1 MKKGIFKKLFTG
13 ALACMMCMTAIP
25 SEPDTFAAAD
35 RCDQGKQD
43 GYDWEL
49 WNQWDQG
56 TANMQL
62 LGNGKFSCE
71 WSGIENVLFRTGKK
85 WTSNSPQWDTLD
97 GITMDYAADYQ
108 PNGNSYLSVYGWTK
122 SPLVEYYIIESWGT
136 WRPPGGTGYK
146 DTITVDGIQYD
157 VYQTTRVQQPSIE
170 GTKTFPQ
177 YFSVRKEGDKS
188 TSGTVDIAKHF
199 AAWESLGLD
208 MGGLYEVSLV
218 VEGYQSSGKA
228 TVTKNDITLGGG
240 FDPDDPTTPTTP
252 VEPDENG
259 YYFHS
264 TYESGTDSWS
274 ARGSNSAAVSGSAS
288 AKGSKSLFVSDRT
301 ETWNGAGYSL
311 NKNAFV
317 PGNSYSFSTMVMQ
330 NAAASED
337 MKLSLQ
343 YDDAS
348 GETQYATVA
357 EATASKGEWTQLK
370 NTSFTIPSGA
380 SNMLLYVETNEGLID
395 FYMDEA
401 IGAVDGTVIPSSG
414 GSSSTDEPDEPD
426 TPETPDGD
434 YYFHSTYESDE
445 DDWASRGDT
454 TLQLSGKAPY
464 AGKNSLLVSG
474 RTDAWNGAGYTLS
487 SSVFKPGNSYSFSA
501 MAMQDTE
508 TAVDFKLSLQ
518 YDDASGETQYA
529 TVAEATGTKGNW
541 TQLANTD
548 FQIPSGATNMLLYV
562 ETSESLTNFYMD
574 EAIGAAAGTV
584 IDADIKA
591 SAGDVNEDGKIDSK
605 DLTALRDFIMGN
617 SSSASAETSDL
628 DENGR
633 VDSLD
638 LAALRKLLTT
648 PATDDNTT
656 TQPEYSSDSL
666 VGKFGHL
673 FKMGT
678 SVSPNELNTGADFIK
693 KHFNSITPENALKPE
708 AIIDQSA
715 CQQRGNNV
723 NTQIN
728 LNQAASTL
736 KFCEDNNIGVR
747 GHTFVWYSQTP
758 DWFFKENF
766 SSSGAYVSKE
776 IMNQRLESMIKNTFE
791 AIKTQYPNLNLYAYD
806 VCNELFLNDGGGL
819 REPGGP
825 PGSHWAAVY
834 GANNDEFIINAFTYA
849 RKYAPAGC
857 KLYINDYNEYVGN
870 KTNDIYNIAMKLKD
884 LGIIDG
890 IGMQSHLDIGY
901 PNAATYKAALEK
913 FLSTGLEVSITELD
927 ITESSYNSQ
936 AQADL
941 FKAIFEMAVDNYK
954 QIPSFTVW
962 GTHDSISWRGDRTPL
977 LFGSGY
983 TPKKAYDAVM
993 SVSVPQQGDEYSNS
1007 SNNSN
1012 NNNNNNNTT
1021 TTPGVTDIS
1030 WIDTSKPMVALSF
1043 DDGPIS
1049 TAQNSAPIRIQNA
1062 IAENGFHATFFY
1074 WGERITSANEA
1085 EITRAHNLGF
1095 EVANHTYTHPYLT
1108 NLSADG
1114 IKQEIQKTADI
1125 LTRLTGKTKFLIRP
1139 PYLAVNS
1146 TVQQNVG
1153 APLITCSVDS
1163 QDWNGASSQQIIDT
1177 IVSKMNDGSLD
1188 NSVVLMHENYDS
1200 TATAIEYLVP
1210 YLKQNGWQVVTVSE
1224 MFMANNKTL
1233 VDGTVYSSAK

>member
-1 MKKGIFKKLFTG
+1 MKKGIFKKLLTG
-13 ALACMMCMTAIP
+13 ALACMMCLTAIP
-25 SEPDTFAAAD
+25 SKPDTLAAGD
-35 RCDQGKQD
+35 RCDQGQQD

-62 LGNGKFSCE
+62 TGNGTFSCN

-97 GITMDYAADYQ
+97 GIKMDYEADYQ

-146 DTITVDGIQYD
+146 STITVDGVQYD

-188 TSGTVDIAKHF
+188 TKGTVDISKHF

-228 TVTKNDITLGGG
+228 TVKKNNITIGGG
-240 FDPDDPTTPTTP
+240 FDPDTPTTP
-252 VEPDENG
+252 IDPDSNG

-264 TYESGTDSWS
+264 TYESGTDDWS
-274 ARGSNSAAVSGSAS
+274 ARGDNTVAVSGSTSAS
-288 AKGSKSLFVSDRT
+288 GSKSLYVSGRT
-301 ETWNGAGYSL
+301 EAWNGAGYSL
-311 NKNAFV
+311 NSNAFI
-317 PGNSYSFSTMVMQ
+317 PGKSYSFSTMVMQ
-330 NAAASED
+330 NASASED

-343 YDDAS
+343 YNDSS
-348 GETQYATVA
+348 GETQYATIA
-357 EATASKGEWTQLK
+357 EATASKGQWTQLK

-380 SNMLLYVETNEGLID
+380 SNMLLYVETNEGLSN

-401 IGAVDGTVIPSSG
+401 IGAVDGKVIPASG
-414 GSSSTDEPDEPD
+414 NSSTTPDDPD
-426 TPETPDGD
+426 VPSIPDGD
-434 YYFHSTYESDE
+434 YYFHSTYESSE
-445 DDWASRGDT
+445 DNWTSRGDST
-454 TLQLSGKAPY
+454 IQLSGKAPY

-474 RTDAWNGAGYTLS
+474 RTEAWHGAGYNLS

-501 MAMQDTE
+501 MAMQDAE
-508 TAVDFKLSLQ
+508 TSTDFKLSLQ

-529 TVAEATGTKGNW
+529 TIAEATGTKGYW
-541 TQLANTD
+541 TQLANTN
-548 FQIPSGATNMLLYV
+548 FEIPSGASNMLLYV
-562 ETSESLTNFYMD
+562 ETDTSLTNFYMD

-584 IDADIKA
+584 INADVKTP
-591 SAGDVNEDGKIDSK
+591 AGDVNEDGKIDSK
-605 DLTALRDFIMGN
+605 DLTALRDFIMGK
-617 SSSASAETSDL
+617 STSASAEGSDL
-628 DENGR
+628 DGNGR

-638 LAALRKLLTT
+638 LAALRKLVTAPPSNDNPT
-648 PATDDNTT
+648 MPDYPA
-656 TQPEYSSDSL
+656 DSL

-708 AIIDQSA
+708 AIIDKTA

-728 LNQAASTL
+728 LSQAASTL
-736 KFCEDNNIGVR
+736 KFCEQNGIGVR

-758 DWFFKENF
+758 DWFFRENF
-766 SSSGAYVSKE
+766 SDNGAYVSKE
-776 IMNQRLESMIKNTFE
+776 IMDQRLESMIKNTFD

-819 REPGGP
+819 RKTYYTQNSGE
-825 PGSHWAAVY
+825 SAWAKVY
-834 GANNDEFIINAFTYA
+834 GEDNDEFIIKAFTYA

-870 KTNDIYNIAMKLKD
+870 KTNDIYNIAMKLKE

-890 IGMQSHLDIGY
+890 IGMQSHLDVGY

-927 ITESSYNSQ
+927 ITESSQNSQ

-941 FKAIFEMAVDNYK
+941 FKAIFEMAVEHAD

-993 SVSVPQQGDEYSNS
+993 SITVPGGSYSNS
-1007 SNNSN
+1007 NSN
-1012 NNNNNNNTT
+1012 NNNNNNNNNTT
-1021 TTPGVTDIS
+1021 STPGVTDIS
-1030 WIDTSKPMVALSF
+1030 WIDPNKPMVALSF

-1062 IAENGFHATFFY
+1062 LSENGFHATFFY
-1074 WGERITSANEA
+1074 WGERINSSNEA

-1095 EVANHTYTHPYLT
+1095 EVANHTYTHPDLT
-1108 NLSADG
+1108 GLSPDG

-1146 TVQQNVG
+1146 TVQQNAG
-1153 APLITCSVDS
+1153 APLITCAIDS
-1163 QDWNGASSQQIIDT
+1163 QDWNGASTQQMINT

-1188 NSVVLMHENYDS
+1188 NSIVLMHENYDS
-1200 TATAIEYLVP
+1200 TAAAIEYLVP
-1210 YLKQNGWQVVTVSE
+1210 YLKQNGWQVVTISE
-1224 MFMANNKTL
+1224 MFKVNNKTL
-1233 VDGTVYSSAK
+1233 ADGSVYGSAK

>member
-1 MKKGIFKKLFTG
+1 MKEGIVKKLISG
-13 ALACMMCMTAIP
+13 AAACVMCLTAIP
-25 SEPDTFAAAD
+25 SEPDTLAAAD
-35 RCDQGKQD
+35 RCDQGQQD

-49 WNQWDQG
+49 WNQYDQG

-62 LGNGKFSCE
+62 LGNGTFSCE

-146 DTITVDGIQYD
+146 DTITVDGVEYD

-170 GTKTFPQ
+170 GTQTFPQ

-199 AAWESLGLD
+199 AAWENLGLD

-228 TVTKNDITLGGG
+228 TVTKNDITIGGG
-240 FDPDDPTTPTTP
+240 FDDSETTTPTDS

-264 TYESGTDSWS
+264 TYESGTDNWS
-274 ARGSNSAAVSGSAS
+274 ARGSNSVAVSSNAS
-288 AKGSKSLFVSDRT
+288 AAGSKSLYASD
-301 ETWNGAGYSL
+301 
-311 NKNAFV
+311 
-317 PGNSYSFSTMVMQ
+317 
-330 NAAASED
+330 
-337 MKLSLQ
+337 
-343 YDDAS
+343 
-348 GETQYATVA
+348 
-357 EATASKGEWTQLK
+357 
-370 NTSFTIPSGA
+370 
-380 SNMLLYVETNEGLID
+380 
-395 FYMDEA
+395 
-401 IGAVDGTVIPSSG
+401 
-414 GSSSTDEPDEPD
+414 
-426 TPETPDGD
+426 
-434 YYFHSTYESDE
+434 
-445 DDWASRGDT
+445 
-454 TLQLSGKAPY
+454 
-464 AGKNSLLVSG
+464 

-487 SSVFKPGNSYSFSA
+487 SSVFKPGSSYSFSA
-501 MAMQDTE
+501 LAMQETE
-508 TAVDFKLSLQ
+508 SSVDFKLSLQ

-529 TVAEATGTKGNW
+529 TIAEATGTKGNW
-541 TQLANTD
+541 TQLANTN
-548 FQIPSGATNMLLYV
+548 FQIPSDASNMLLYV

-574 EAIGAAAGTV
+574 EAIGAVAGTV

-591 SAGDVNEDGKIDSK
+591 SAGDVNEDSK
-605 DLTALRDFIMGN
+605 VDANDLTALRDFIMGE

-628 DENGR
+628 DGNGR
-633 VDSLD
+633 VDSFD
-638 LAALRKLLTT
+638 LAILRKLLTASSENNT
-648 PATDDNTT
+648 NDNNNNTT
-656 TQPEYSSDSL
+656 MPDYPSDSL

-673 FKMGT
+673 FKIGT
-678 SVSPNELNTGADFIK
+678 SVSPNELSSGGDFIK

-708 AIIDQSA
+708 AIIDKTA
-715 CQQRGNNV
+715 CQQVGNNV

-728 LNQAASTL
+728 LSQAASTL

-758 DWFFKENF
+758 DWFFRENF
-766 SSSGAYVSKE
+766 SDNGAYVSKE

-791 AIKTQYPNLNLYAYD
+791 AIKSQYPNLNLYAYD

-819 REPGGP
+819 RKTYYTENSGE
-825 PGSHWAAVY
+825 SSWAKVY
-834 GANNDEFIINAFTYA
+834 GEDNDEFIINAFTYA
-849 RKYAPAGC
+849 RKYAPEGC
-857 KLYINDYNEYVGN
+857 KLYINDYNEYISA
-870 KTNDIYNIAMKLKD
+870 KTNDIYNIAMKLKE
-884 LGIIDG
+884 LGVIDG
-890 IGMQSHLDIGY
+890 IGMQSHLDVGY
-901 PNAATYKAALEK
+901 PNAATYKTALEK

-941 FKAIFEMAVDNYK
+941 FKAIYEMAVENYE

-962 GTHDSISWRGDRTPL
+962 GTHDSISWRSDNTPL

-993 SVSVPQQGDEYSNS
+993 SISVPENGDEYSSN
-1007 SNNSN
+1007 SNNSSN
-1012 NNNNNNNTT
+1012 NNNNSSSTT

-1049 TAQNSAPIRIQNA
+1049 TAENSAPIRIQNA
-1062 IAENGFHATFFY
+1062 LSENGFHATFFY

-1085 EITRAHNLGF
+1085 EITRAYNLGF

-1114 IKQEIQKTADI
+1114 IKEEIQKTADI
-1125 LTRLTGKTKFLIRP
+1125 LTRLTGQTKFLIRP

-1146 TVQQNVG
+1146 TVQQNAG

-1177 IVSKMNDGSLD
+1177 VVSKMNDGSLD
-1188 NSVVLMHENYDS
+1188 NAIVLMHENYDS
-1200 TATAIEYLVP
+1200 TATAVEYLVP
-1210 YLKQNGWQVVTVSE
+1210 YLKQNGWQVVTISE
-1224 MFMANNKTL
+1224 MFMANNKTM
-1233 VDGTVYSSAK
+1233 VDGTVYNSAN